1 MLVMWIRFLQDQP
14 QLTTKSS
21 FSPVLTQ
28 SKLTVCFSFNSSSF
42 CFKKY
47 HQSSNVWLIRI
58 WQEIYFIKS
67 SIFRYI
73 ILTKKAFK
81 TLIKSSCSSRSNY
94 SDWSTMHVG
103 IFDLV
108 VLSYY
113 ILQRPD
119 SESVLGKNES
129 PDSETAILITSRL
142 RHG

>member
-28 SKLTVCFSFNSSSF
+28 SKLTVCFSFSSSSF
-42 CFKKY
+42 LKKY
-47 HQSSNVWLIRI
+47 LHQSSNVWLSRI

-67 SIFRYI
+67 WIFRYI
-73 ILTKKAFK
+73 ILIKKALK
-81 TLIKSSCSSRSNY
+81 TLIKSSWCSRSNY

-108 VLSYY
+108 HISKTGIVEKL
-113 ILQRPD
+113 
-119 SESVLGKNES
+119 K
-129 PDSETAILITSRL
+129 L
-142 RHG
+142 RTRKRVFL